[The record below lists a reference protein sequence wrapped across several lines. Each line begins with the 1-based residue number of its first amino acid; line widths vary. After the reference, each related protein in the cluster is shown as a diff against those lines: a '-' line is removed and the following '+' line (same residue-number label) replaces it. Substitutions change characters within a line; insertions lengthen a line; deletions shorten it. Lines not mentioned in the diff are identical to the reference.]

1 MAKREEEVSKMRCL
15 SSAAPKQ
22 RADCLGQSLAVH
34 FPDSIDL
41 RAIGVNTRA
50 RRCAASLG
58 FGHDSHHHNR
68 DRGRHGGTDTDGYT
82 GGNPNSATGSARTGE
97 GSTGLSFQ
105 SVHGRSLDRLGW
117 LFVTANSRLLAA
129 LHQYAVPLQVANLA
143 SAFDASDLH
152 KSVVVEYYSYFSADN
167 AGNADRSADLKVGIG
182 LHQLGCLGADAA
194 VIQIEVGLLLSRIVF
209 RNRKVGVRADAENR
223 AVVQSDASAS

>member
-1 MAKREEEVSKMRCL
+1 MRCL

-58 FGHDSHHHNR
+58 FGHDSHHQDR

-82 GGNPNSATGSARTGE
+82 GGNTNSATRSAGSGC
-97 GSTGLSFQ
+97 GSRIHSFGHI
-105 SVHGRSLDRLGW
+105 HGRGLNGLGR
-117 LFVTANSRLLAA
+117 LFVATNAGLLAA
-129 LHQYAVPLQVANLA
+129 LHQHAVPLQVANLA
-143 SAFDASDLH
+143 SAFDAGDLH
-152 KSVVVEYYSYFSADN
+152 KSVVVKHYS
-167 AGNADRSADLKVGIG
+167 
-182 LHQLGCLGADAA
+182 
-194 VIQIEVGLLLSRIVF
+194 
-209 RNRKVGVRADAENR
+209 
-223 AVVQSDASAS
+223 